1 MDREQ
6 LFDDLVRDE
15 GLKLEIYKCTA
26 GKITIGV
33 GRNIEDRG
41 ITTSE
46 ARLLLANDV
55 DIISGELTNN
65 FPWWVSMPEP
75 AQRALANMAF
85 NLGVPRLS
93 QFKNM
98 LSALEKGDYNVAAKE
113 ALDSNWAKQVGDRAN
128 RIAKVFRELD
138 FNKNNN

>member
-26 GKITIGV
+26 GKLTIGV

-55 DIISGELTNN
+55 DIISDELTTK

>member
-26 GKITIGV
+26 GKLTIGV

-55 DIISGELTNN
+55 DIISDELTTK
-65 FPWWVSMPEP
+65 FAWWVSMPEP

-98 LSALEKGDYNVAAKE
+98 LAALEKGDYNLAAKE
-113 ALDSNWAKQVGDRAN
+113 ALNSNWAKQVGDRAN
-128 RIAKVFRELD
+128 RIAKVFRELN

>member
-55 DIISGELTNN
+55 DIISDELTNI

-128 RIAKVFRELD
+128 RIAKVFRELN

>member
-26 GKITIGV
+26 GKLTIGV

-55 DIISGELTNN
+55 DIISDELTTK

-128 RIAKVFRELD
+128 RIAKVFREVGYES
-138 FNKNNN
+138 NNS

>member
-26 GKITIGV
+26 GKLTIGV

-55 DIISGELTNN
+55 DIISDELTTK
-65 FPWWVSMPEP
+65 FAWWVSMPEP

-85 NLGVPRLS
+85 NLGVPRLF

-98 LSALEKGDYNVAAKE
+98 LAAIEKGDYNLAAKE
-113 ALDSNWAKQVGDRAN
+113 ALNSNWAKQVGDRAN
-128 RIAKVFRELD
+128 RIAKVFRELN

>member
-55 DIISGELTNN
+55 DIISDELTNN

>member
-26 GKITIGV
+26 GKLTIGV

-55 DIISGELTNN
+55 DIISDELTNN

-128 RIAKVFRELD
+128 RIAKVFREVGYES
-138 FNKNNN
+138 NNS

>member
-26 GKITIGV
+26 GKLTIGV

-55 DIISGELTNN
+55 DIISDELTTN

-75 AQRALANMAF
+75 AHRALANMAF

-98 LSALEKGDYNVAAKE
+98 LSALKKGDYGQAAKE

-128 RIAKVFRELD
+128 RIAKVFREVGYES
-138 FNKNNN
+138 NNS

>member
-1 MDREQ
+1 
-6 LFDDLVRDE
+6 
-15 GLKLEIYKCTA
+15 
-26 GKITIGV
+26 
-33 GRNIEDRG
+33 
-41 ITTSE
+41 
-46 ARLLLANDV
+46 
-55 DIISGELTNN
+55 
-65 FPWWVSMPEP
+65 MPEP

>member
-26 GKITIGV
+26 GKLTIGV

-55 DIISGELTNN
+55 DIISDELTNN

-85 NLGVPRLS
+85 NLGVPRLC

-98 LSALEKGDYNVAAKE
+98 LSALKKGDYNVAAKE

>member
-33 GRNIEDRG
+33 GRNIEARG

-55 DIISGELTNN
+55 DIISDELTNN

>member
-55 DIISGELTNN
+55 DIISDELTNN

-98 LSALEKGDYNVAAKE
+98 LAALEKGDYNVAAKE